1 MLISSRRILF
11 ACNIASGGSRGGAWE
26 GLPPPPLFLD
36 QTEARRGEKNCFGD
50 QTPHPYLWVLMTG
63 PALSEGLDLSL
74 IATSYI
80 KTLTIK

>member
-1 MLISSRRILF
+1 MLILQDVYFLLAILPVADPGEGPGR
-11 ACNIASGGSRGGAWE
+11 AC
-26 GLPPPPLFLD
+26 PPPLFLD

-50 QTPHPYLWVLMTG
+50 QTRPPYLWVLMTG